1 MVCFIHPHT
10 NNLYFYRQPDKLV
23 KYDTKGILAA
33 NDILPDYIGFVF
45 AESSRRVTP
54 DKAAQLGREL
64 DKRIRAVGVFVNAPM
79 EEILDL
85 AGHREKERVIDL
97 IQLHGDEDEAYIRQ
111 LNLQTSFRLS
121 FRFSFRFSYCFS
133 YRFSFRDSIVL
144 LK

>member
-1 MVCFIHPHT
+1 MMKTCRLKICGLSRFG
-10 NNLYFYRQPDKLV
+10 D
-23 KYDTKGILAA
+23 ILAA

-54 DKAAQLGREL
+54 DKAAQLRREL

-79 EEILDL
+79 EEILEL

-111 LNLQTSFRLS
+111 LKKHTPAFRS
-121 FRFSFRFSYCFS
+121 SRRCGSEAGNRF
-133 YRFSFRDSIVL
+133 
-144 LK
+144 